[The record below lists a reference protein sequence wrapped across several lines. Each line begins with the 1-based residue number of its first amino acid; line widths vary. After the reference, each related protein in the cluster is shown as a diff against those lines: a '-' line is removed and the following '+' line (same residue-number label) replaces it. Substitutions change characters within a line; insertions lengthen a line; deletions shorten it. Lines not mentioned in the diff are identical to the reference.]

1 MGNVRVVLNR
11 EAVREQLLRS
21 SEMLGICQEL
31 AEGIAGRAGKD
42 GYEVTTYVGRNRVN
56 ASIVTTSEETT
67 NDNLKNNTLLR
78 SML

>member
-11 EAVREQLLRS
+11 EAVREHLLRS
-21 SEMLGICQEL
+21 DQMLNICKEL